1 MNQNEDIICGL
12 LNCKVEDISYIR
24 NCKYS
29 IRELAEW
36 AFYQNAYPADL
47 KDICDEIFKRG
58 LVDLHNIQQ
67 KKYAELKTK
76 HDPCSRRVGKLWSF
90 KDISYETDCKRP
102 HIYFVKNEDD
112 WRAFFNNE
120 IERVEDEMGFRI
132 GHSEEFIKGQEA
144 LAEEQRDAMT
154 DVFGSR

>member
-1 MNQNEDIICGL
+1 MNRSDSDMICDL
-12 LNCKVEDISYIR
+12 LNCEVDDIRYIR
-24 NCKYS
+24 DCKYS

-36 AFYQNAYPADL
+36 AFYENAYPADL

-76 HDPCSRRVGKLWSF
+76 HDPRAHCVGKLFSF
-90 KDISYETDCKRP
+90 KDIAYETHSKSP
-102 HIYFVKNEDD
+102 YIYFVKNEDE
-112 WRAFFNNE
+112 WRAYFNGD
-120 IERVEDEMGFRI
+120 IERVEDEMGFKI
-132 GHSEEFIKGQEA
+132 QHSDEFIRGQEA

-154 DVFGSR
+154 DVLG

>member
-12 LNCKVEDISYIR
+12 LNCKVKDIGYIR

-36 AFYQNAYPADL
+36 AFYENAYPADL

-76 HDPCSRRVGKLWSF
+76 HDPRAHCVGKLFSF
-90 KDISYETDCKRP
+90 KDIAYETHSKSP
-102 HIYFVKNEDD
+102 YIYFVENEDD
-112 WRAFFNNE
+112 WRAYFNKD
-120 IERVEDEMGFRI
+120 IERVEYEMGFKI
-132 GHSEEFIKGQEA
+132 EHSDEFIRGQEA

-154 DVFGSR
+154 DVLG